1 MWEGCTS
8 RVAVAGTISVLLLT
22 LAACWAF
29 GRSVSSGLI
38 GSAVV
43 FELSRGPIG
52 LRVVSRA
59 MPGPLPTHEP
69 SFTEPLSH
77 LASARYQAIC
87 PSQGSD
93 EEHACAIGNYTA
105 SGRGSLQPCTPDS
118 LRRWDGKGSWYMSKG
133 GHYTCEPL
141 YLFCCIQMGPR
152 LTTVCD
158 AGIMPP
164 VLRSAPVMPA
174 CRYEPSHCRLRRLDV
189 RQARQCLDR
198 KHLAFV
204 SA

>member
-8 RVAVAGTISVLLLT
+8 RAAVAGTVSVLLLT
-22 LAACWAF
+22 FAACWAY
-29 GRSVSSGLI
+29 GRSVSSGLV

-69 SFTEPLSH
+69 SSTEPLSH

-87 PSQGSD
+87 PSQGS
-93 EEHACAIGNYTA
+93 EQHTCAIGTDTA
-105 SGRGSLQPCTPDS
+105 GGRGQLQPCTPDS

-141 YLFCCIQMGPR
+141 YLFCCVKMR
-152 LTTVCD
+152 HHLRTVCD
-158 AGIMPP
+158 AGIVPP
-164 VLRSAPVMPA
+164 VLQPQSCRHAGMNRRTAGCGGWMCGRRGSASTA
-174 CRYEPSHCRLRRLDV
+174 STWPS
-189 RQARQCLDR
+189 
-198 KHLAFV
+198 
-204 SA
+204 